1 MSEFENNIKVE
12 IGSEKNFGIVF
23 GCVATIIGCYPLIY
37 GEGVRLW
44 ALIAAGLFFFFALF
58 LPSLLKVPNKLWYK
72 FGMLLGAII
81 APLAMAVVYFLTIM
95 PIGLLLRLT
104 GRDLLLKKLD
114 SKEKSYWIK
123 RTESIGSMRKQF

>member
-1 MSEFENNIKVE
+1 MSEFDHNIEVE

-23 GCVATIIGCYPLIY
+23 GCVAVIIGCYPLLH

-44 ALIAAGLFFFFALF
+44 ALGAAGIFFFFAFF
-58 LPSLLKVPNKLWYK
+58 LPSLLKLPNKLWHK
-72 FGMLLGAII
+72 FGMLIGAVI

-104 GRDLLLKKLD
+104 GRDPLLKKLD
-114 SKEKSYWIK
+114 KNEGSYWIR
-123 RTESIGSMRKQF
+123 RTEPIGSMKKQF